1 MSANENA
8 TDEAVDILPS
18 AQRLTTSLRDIGYD
32 FVTAVADIVDNSVSA
47 GASRVDVRIE
57 FAGRASRVVISD
69 DGVGMTASSLN
80 EALRFGSSREYKG
93 DDLGRFGLGLKTA
106 SLSQCRRLL
115 VLSRAA
121 ARRRRIESRA
131 LDLDWMHQSDRWA
144 VLVPA
149 ASELPAEYVEPL
161 HAGPG
166 TVVVWEALDR
176 VMSYADPDGHWA
188 RRRIEALADN
198 TFQYLAMVF
207 HRFLA
212 GELEGRAPL
221 KITINGET
229 VQPWEPFASEEP
241 STQTLTQRSFTI
253 EAGEAVGRVHFRPF
267 VLPPRER
274 FSSFASFD
282 RLAGPN
288 KWNRQQGLYFYR
300 AGRLI
305 QHGGWSGMRTIDE
318 HTKLARA
325 AVEFDPCLD
334 ELFQVNVA
342 KMRVSLPAQV
352 RALIEKPVAEMC
364 LVADRTYREAGTV
377 VSTSD
382 ESEPAGDEQPNRAPA
397 SSIGFALRAAA
408 MELGETEPLER
419 ILSVIRERAPHLAQG
434 LGWSD

>member
-1 MSANENA
+1 MSAKGNGTEA
-8 TDEAVDILPS
+8 AVDILPS
-18 AQRLTTSLRDIGYD
+18 AHRLTTSLRDIGYD
-32 FVTAVADIVDNSVSA
+32 FVTAIADIVDNSVSA

-57 FAGRASRVVISD
+57 FAGRASRVIISD
-69 DGVGMTASSLN
+69 DGAGMTASGLN
-80 EALRFGSSREYKG
+80 EALRFGSSRDYKG

-106 SLSQCRRLL
+106 SLSQCPRLL

-149 ASELPAEYVEPL
+149 TSELPAEYVEPL

-166 TVVVWEALDR
+166 TVVVWERLDR
-176 VMSYADPDGHWA
+176 VMSYADPEGHWA
-188 RRRIEALADN
+188 KRRIETLADN

-212 GELEGRAPL
+212 GEVEGRAPF
-221 KITINGET
+221 KITVNGET
-229 VQPWEPFASEEP
+229 VQPWEPFASEE
-241 STQTLTQRSFTI
+241 SNTQPLTPRTFVI

-282 RLAGPN
+282 RLAGPD

-305 QHGGWSGMRTIDE
+305 QHGGWSGLRTIDE

-352 RALIEKPVAEMC
+352 KALIEKPVAEMC
-364 LVADRTYREAGTV
+364 LVADRTYREAGARV
-377 VSTSD
+377 DGSD
-382 ESEPAGDEQPNRAPA
+382 QSEPAADDRPTRAPA

-408 MELGETEPLER
+408 MELGESEPLER
-419 ILSVIRERAPHLAQG
+419 ILSVIRERAPHLAEA